1 MNNKDEIM
9 SLMPAIKLGLW
20 NAWIFV
26 LLGLLIGYMSWVFI
40 NTEALKKY
48 RTEPDVPKTRIEKSS
63 ERIFFNSHSL
73 AWSARAFGMPLT
85 GSPLLA

>member
-1 MNNKDEIM
+1 MG
-9 SLMPAIKLGLW
+9 SW

-26 LLGLLIGYMSWVFI
+26 LLGLLIGYMSWVLI

-63 ERIFFNSHSL
+63 ERIYFPL
-73 AWSARAFGMPLT
+73 ALACMVCARRFIVFHDVCYDHF
-85 GSPLLA
+85 